1 MKYIQCE
8 IIERLTVDV
17 KQACDLDK
25 QSTKDLVT
33 FVKLQRMARCYVCG
47 WKTKQPNNLI
57 SARLS
62 FYSMKVI
69 TFFTAINN

>member
-1 MKYIQCE
+1 MKCIQCE

-47 WKTKQPNNLI
+47 
-57 SARLS
+57 
-62 FYSMKVI
+62 
-69 TFFTAINN
+69 